1 MFSNLQKFIHKY
13 LSLLTAFGWL
23 VVHLFLAASGVARVE
38 EFLLMV
44 SGIAL
49 IKFLLIV
56 GFSLLDLIIA

>member
-1 MFSNLQKFIHKY
+1 M
-13 LSLLTAFGWL
+13 
-23 VVHLFLAASGVARVE
+23 HLFLAASGVARVE